1 MGIHVESSNPN
12 DKINIVTLKRTQSV
26 PCSRIPVAQ
35 AKMLST
41 EPSPRSVPSQT
52 TTSPSGEEFTLD
64 IDLAAVADPSQ
75 SFNLQEF
82 LTKFKET
89 VTTGIE
95 FMKQKITDPTDGFDM
110 RVKFLEDQ
118 VLSRNTGV
126 LDMVADLRDM
136 VNDPEEGVVA
146 WVEHLESETPWLQ

>member
-26 PCSRIPVAQ
+26 PGSRIPVTQ
-35 AKMLST
+35 AKMPST

-52 TTSPSGEEFTLD
+52 TRSPSGEEFTLD

-95 FMKQKITDPTDGFDM
+95 FMKQKITNPTDGLDV

-118 VLSRNTGV
+118 VLSYNTGV

-136 VNDPEEGVVA
+136 VNDPAEGVVA
-146 WVEHLESETPWLQ
+146 RVEHLESETPWLQ